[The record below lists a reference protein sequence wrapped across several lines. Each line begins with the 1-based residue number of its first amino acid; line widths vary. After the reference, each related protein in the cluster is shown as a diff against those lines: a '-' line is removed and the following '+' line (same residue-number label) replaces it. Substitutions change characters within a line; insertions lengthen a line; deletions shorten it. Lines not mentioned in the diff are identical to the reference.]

1 MTISSMTGFSRQN
14 GEFRFEKIS
23 FNWFWEVKSVNNK
36 ALDIKMKV
44 PSWLDN
50 ALALSC
56 KNILMQ
62 YFSRGSFALYLDL
75 SSDTAN
81 QQLKINEDFLAA
93 LVQKAMDLYQNH
105 ADVFQKPAVSDL
117 LLVKG
122 VCETE
127 DVVLSEEET
136 ALLVKS
142 LLDSFEQACQ
152 KLKNDR
158 QAEGEKIRSALSDI
172 LQNIA
177 EIVSK
182 AEKFAHAMP
191 EMLKA
196 RLLAQLEQL
205 LDNNIQISEERLA
218 QEAVLYVAKAD
229 VQEEID
235 RLKAHIKTA
244 QNLLA
249 SNEPVGR
256 RLDFLCQELNREANT
271 TCSKSCDIELTN
283 YGMDLKTL
291 IEQFREQ
298 VQNIE

>member
-1 MTISSMTGFSRQN
+1 M
-14 GEFRFEKIS
+14 
-23 FNWFWEVKSVNNK
+23 
-36 ALDIKMKV
+36 
-44 PSWLDN
+44 
-50 ALALSC
+50 
-56 KNILMQ
+56 
-62 YFSRGSFALYLDL
+62 
-75 SSDTAN
+75 
-81 QQLKINEDFLAA
+81 KINEDFLAA

-182 AEKFAHAMP
+182 AEKFAHSMP

>member
-142 LLDSFEQACQ
+142 LLDSFEQA
-152 KLKNDR
+152 
-158 QAEGEKIRSALSDI
+158 
-172 LQNIA
+172 
-177 EIVSK
+177 
-182 AEKFAHAMP
+182 
-191 EMLKA
+191 
-196 RLLAQLEQL
+196 
-205 LDNNIQISEERLA
+205 
-218 QEAVLYVAKAD
+218 
-229 VQEEID
+229 
-235 RLKAHIKTA
+235 
-244 QNLLA
+244 
-249 SNEPVGR
+249 
-256 RLDFLCQELNREANT
+256 
-271 TCSKSCDIELTN
+271 
-283 YGMDLKTL
+283 
-291 IEQFREQ
+291 
-298 VQNIE
+298 